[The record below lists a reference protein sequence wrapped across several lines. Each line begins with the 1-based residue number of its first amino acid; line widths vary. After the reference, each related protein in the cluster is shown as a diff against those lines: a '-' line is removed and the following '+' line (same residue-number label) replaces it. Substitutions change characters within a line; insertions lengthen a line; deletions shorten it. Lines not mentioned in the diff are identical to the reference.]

1 LKTIGIIAEYNPFHN
16 GHKFHIEQAK
26 RQTAADAV
34 VVIMSG
40 NYVQRGDCA
49 IFDKQTRARAAIQGG
64 ADLVIELPTV
74 CATQSAEIF
83 AQSSVYLLNAL
94 GCIDFLAF
102 GAEAEDIA
110 DIAEVARFLTSENPE
125 FGELIREKLR
135 SGISYA
141 TARESAVGE
150 LCGERFAA
158 VLREPNNILGVE
170 YLKALFKFG
179 SKIEPILVRRK
190 AVGHDESEAHGE
202 FASASLVRE
211 MIASDGIESVA
222 QLVPSECMEIYRN
235 AQIHTLQ
242 SVEVAILAN
251 LRRSSTEEIA
261 RIADV
266 SEGLEN
272 RILNA
277 AKSSATLSELLDAA
291 KTKRYTRARLRR
303 IMLHAYLGI
312 TREDSTLPKYLKI
325 LDFSPRGQEIL
336 NKVKK
341 STELPL
347 AKNFRQ
353 IESAESVKMWQDE
366 LKFDNLYE
374 LCANFVKK

>member
-1 LKTIGIIAEYNPFHN
+1 MKTIGIIAEYNPFHN

-34 VVIMSG
+34 VVVMSG

-49 IFDKQTRARAAIQGG
+49 IFDKRVRARATIEGG

-74 CATQSAEIF
+74 NATQSAENF

-94 GCIDFLAF
+94 GCVDFLAF
-102 GAEAEDIA
+102 GAEAEEIG
-110 DIAEVARFLTSENPE
+110 DIAEVAQFLTSENPK
-125 FGELIREKLR
+125 FDELIREKLK

-170 YLKALFKFG
+170 YLKALLKFG
-179 SKIEPILVRRK
+179 SSIEPILIKRK
-190 AVGHDESEAHGE
+190 AVRHDESEARGE

-211 MIASDGIESVA
+211 MIANGGVENVES
-222 QLVPSECMEIYRN
+222 LVPSECMVIYQT
-235 AQIHTLQ
+235 AQIHKLQ

-251 LRRSSTEEIA
+251 LRRSSSEEIA
-261 RIADV
+261 RIADI

-272 RILNA
+272 RILKA
-277 AKSSATLSELLDAA
+277 AKLSTTLEELIDRV

-312 TREDSTLPKYLKI
+312 TREDSTLPQYLKI

-341 STELPL
+341 STDLPL

-353 IESAESVKMWQDE
+353 IESVESVKMWQDE

-374 LCANFVKK
+374 LCAKFAT